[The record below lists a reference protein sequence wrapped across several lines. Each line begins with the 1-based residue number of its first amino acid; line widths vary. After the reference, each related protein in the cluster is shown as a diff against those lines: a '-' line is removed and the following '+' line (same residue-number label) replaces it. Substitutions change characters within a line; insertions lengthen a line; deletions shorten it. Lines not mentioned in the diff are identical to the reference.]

1 MQITLKKKDNCIN
14 RDKIVKL
21 SCYFAKIYDR
31 EFNKKH
37 IGVNLFYCIFVYMNN
52 VENFV

>member
-1 MQITLKKKDNCIN
+1 MIIASY
-14 RDKIVKL
+14 REIIVKL
-21 SCYFAKIYDR
+21 SCYFAEVCDG

-37 IGVNLFYCIFVYMNN
+37 MGDVFFIAFLFMQIN